1 MSKTFLKNTLRDIGR
16 TKARF
21 ISIMLIIMLGV
32 GFFVGVNSTAP
43 SMYAVVDEFY
53 KETNLM
59 DIRLIS
65 TVGFSKEDVETVSTI
80 EGVEDVMPS
89 YFCDVLTKGDTGS
102 VIRLHAIPQA
112 YKDNK
117 EINSTTLKE
126 GRMPQSANE
135 IVVGASQFGDYSLG
149 DTISFFSPTEG
160 EDLTDM
166 LINTEF
172 EIVGIADSPLY
183 ISFERGSTNVGS
195 GKIAAYMM
203 IPMENF
209 CVERYTDL
217 YVTFSELRKF
227 TPYSS
232 EYEELCDELREKLGF
247 VGDTRSQVFVKEE
260 LEPARASVDEA
271 QVTLEKEKAKAEKEL
286 TLAQNKIDEG
296 RTTLQREMLSAQST
310 LAGAK
315 QQIEEGA
322 LELRIAKEE
331 FQRKTAQALED
342 FAKTETQLAK
352 GEQAIYNAKAEIK
365 ESLFES
371 VQAFGITQEQFENFY
386 GDKDMLSTQDIET
399 MGAYAQIF
407 KTSAQ
412 AQLKEVQEYLV
423 SLEEELFAQG
433 IDPET
438 NEDYIAI
445 KARTEELENKV
456 SALDEFINSGKA
468 QLILATET
476 ILTQEAELD
485 FAQEQLKEGKITFEG
500 EVKQAE
506 AKFAQAEGE
515 LESAWAEYFASM
527 KTLEAN
533 HAQAEDELEKAQ
545 EELDSK
551 AKQAQEE
558 FEEAETQL
566 SVALEKLDS
575 VPEPQWIC
583 NTRGNNPGYS
593 TYSDDVARVVAVGK
607 VFPIFFLLVAVL
619 VCVTTMT
626 RLIEEQRSDL
636 GAFTTLGYT
645 KRSII
650 AKYIVYCISAT
661 LTGSAVGI
669 LLGVVSIPYVIFNA
683 YRMLYSS
690 LPELILTIDVFGGVA
705 ATIVASLCTSG
716 VAYVTCNSLLKK
728 EPATLLRPK
737 APKPGKR
744 IFLERVD
751 FIWSKLGFFSKVTV
765 RNIFRYKARF
775 FMTILGVA
783 GCTALIVAGLG
794 LYGSINDVVD
804 KQFGEVFSYDGVIAL
819 ENGSSE
825 SEMLMEELTS
835 DKRIESAVLCR
846 QTLVTVNTSEIS
858 YHDDTY
864 IFVPENIQEFE
875 KLVHLQQRKNG
886 EKIEIDNKGVV
897 LSEKLAN
904 NLGVSVGDEVAVVD
918 NGVKVRLD
926 VEGICENYLYGY
938 AYISPE
944 VYAENFT
951 TEPEYNMIVFS
962 QDKVKEVQGETL
974 STEYLA
980 KDGVLGI
987 SLVADSVR
995 TFGDM
1000 IGSLNYV
1007 VLVML
1012 VCAGALAFVVLYNL
1026 TNINIAERK
1035 REISTLKVLGFRNT
1049 ETSAYIYRE
1058 NLLLSILG
1066 TGVGLVLGVWLL
1078 RFIISTVEIDMLM
1091 FGREVHF
1098 MVFIIS
1104 AVLTLVFAAIVNII
1118 MHFRIKKIDMV
1129 ESMKSVE

>member
-1 MSKTFLKNTLRDIGR
+1 MSRTLFKNTLRDIGR

-53 KETNLM
+53 KDTNLM
-59 DIRLIS
+59 DFRLIS
-65 TVGFSKEDVETVSTI
+65 TVGFSKEDVNVVSSM

-102 VIRLHAIPQA
+102 VIRLYGIPKA
-112 YKDNK
+112 YEANK
-117 EINSTTLKE
+117 EINSLTLKE
-126 GRMPQSANE
+126 GRMPQSADE
-135 IVVGASQFGDYSLG
+135 IVVGASRFGDYSLG
-149 DTISFFSPTEG
+149 DTISFFSPTAG
-160 EDLTDM
+160 EDLSSM

-195 GKIAAYMM
+195 GKVAAYMM

-209 CVERYTDL
+209 CVERYTEL
-217 YVTFSELRKF
+217 YVTFSGLRDF
-227 TPYSS
+227 APYSS
-232 EYEELCDELREKLGF
+232 EYKELGDELKAELEI
-247 VGDTRSQVFVKEE
+247 VGDTRSQTFTKEE
-260 LEPARASVDEA
+260 IEPARASVDEA
-271 QVTLEKEKAKAEKEL
+271 RITLKKEKIKADKEL
-286 TLAQNKIDEG
+286 VSAQNKIDEG
-296 RTTLQREMLSAQST
+296 RTALQSEISSAKST
-310 LAGAK
+310 LADAK
-315 QQIEEGA
+315 EKIEKGA
-322 LELRIAKEE
+322 LELRTAKENFKCE
-331 FQRKTAQALED
+331 TAKAREE
-342 FAKTETQLAK
+342 FAKIEDQIAK
-352 GEQAIYNAKAEIK
+352 GEQAVSHAKIQMK
-365 ESLFES
+365 EKLYES
-371 VQAFGITQEQFENFY
+371 VKVFGVTKEQFESFY
-386 GDKDMLSTQDIET
+386 GDKDMLSVQDVET
-399 MGAYAQIF
+399 IWAYVQVF
-407 KTSAQ
+407 KTKVQ
-412 AQLKEVQEYLV
+412 VQLKEAKEKLA
-423 SLEEELFAQG
+423 SLKAELLEQG
-433 IDPET
+433 IDLET
-438 NEDYIAI
+438 NEAYLS
-445 KARTEELENKV
+445 ARAQMEELKNKAA
-456 SALDEFINSGKA
+456 ALDEFISNGKA
-468 QLILATET
+468 SLVLGIET
-476 ILTQEAELD
+476 ILKQSAEL
-485 FAQEQLKEGKITFEG
+485 ASAKTQLEEGKAALDV
-500 EVKQAE
+500 EVKQAQ
-506 AKFAQAEGE
+506 AKFAQAGSE
-515 LESAWAEYFASM
+515 LESAWTKYSEGIKALEEKETEAFAQ
-527 KTLEAN
+527 LN
-533 HAQAEDELEKAQ
+533 KAQ
-545 EELDSK
+545 QELDSK
-551 AKQAQEE
+551 AKQAKEE
-558 FEEAETQL
+558 FEKAEKEI
-566 SVALEKLDS
+566 SDAVEEIDS
-575 VPEPQWIC
+575 IPEPEWFC
-583 NTRGNNPGYS
+583 NTRENNPGYS
-593 TYSDDVARVVAVGK
+593 TYTDDVSRVVAVGK

-650 AKYIVYCISAT
+650 AKYIAYCISAT
-661 LTGSAVGI
+661 ITGSAVGI
-669 LLGVVSIPYVIFNA
+669 LLGVVTIPFVVFNA

-690 LPELILTIDVFGGVA
+690 LPDLILTVDVLGAVG
-705 ATIVASLCTSG
+705 ATVVASLCTSG
-716 VAYVTCNSLLKK
+716 VAYLTCNSLLRK

-751 FIWSKLGFFSKVTV
+751 FIWNRLGFFSKVTV

-775 FMTILGVA
+775 FMTVLGVA

-804 KQFGEVFSYDGVIAL
+804 KQFGQVFSYDGVIAL
-819 ENGSSE
+819 ESGNE
-825 SEMLMEELTS
+825 ELHTLMEEMKS
-835 DKRIESAVLCR
+835 DTRMESSVLCR

-858 YHDDTY
+858 FHDDTY
-864 IFVPENIQEFE
+864 ICVPENIREFE
-875 KLVHLQQRKNG
+875 KLIHLQQREST
-886 EKIEIDNKGVV
+886 EKIEIGNKGVV

-918 NGVKVRLD
+918 DGMKVRLD

-944 VYAENFT
+944 VYKEYFGKS
-951 TEPEYNMIVFS
+951 PEYNMIIFS
-962 QDKVKEVQGETL
+962 QDKEMEVQGEVL
-974 STEYLA
+974 STQYLA

-995 TFGDM
+995 AFEDM

-1035 REISTLKVLGFRNT
+1035 REISTLKVLGFKNT

-1066 TGVGLVLGVWLL
+1066 TGAGLMLGVWLL

-1091 FGREVHF
+1091 FGREIHF
-1098 MVFIIS
+1098 AVFIIS